1 MKQEVSYGNRVSRQL
16 TYIRPDMVLLSNTP
30 LLALLVIV
38 RACSRR
44 GIPTLFWQQ
53 DITSAA
59 IGIAARERLG
69 VAGWPIALA
78 ADYAERYAARSARA
92 IVPICDEFLSTL
104 ERWGVRDRA
113 AVIPNWAP
121 VSEIPVRPRENNWA
135 KQYDLAGRP
144 VAMYTGTLGIK
155 HDPSLL
161 VGLARAMRI
170 HMPEGRVVVV
180 SEGRGRDWLARTR
193 DRELLDNLIL
203 LDYQSNEW
211 FPDVIASADVL
222 VAILEPTAA
231 RYSVPSKVLSYLCSG
246 HPVVA
251 VIPDD
256 NAAAAVI
263 RESGGGIVID
273 PARSAEFTRVV
284 LGLLSD
290 RAARSQMGRDGRR
303 YAEEAFNIE
312 AVGDMF
318 EGLLTAIS

>member
-1 MKQEVSYGNRVSRQL
+1 
-16 TYIRPDMVLLSNTP
+16 
-30 LLALLVIV
+30 
-38 RACSRR
+38 
-44 GIPTLFWQQ
+44 
-53 DITSAA
+53 
-59 IGIAARERLG
+59 
-69 VAGWPIALA
+69 
-78 ADYAERYAARSARA
+78 
-92 IVPICDEFLSTL
+92 
-104 ERWGVRDRA
+104 
-113 AVIPNWAP
+113 
-121 VSEIPVRPRENNWA
+121 
-135 KQYDLAGRP
+135 
-144 VAMYTGTLGIK
+144 
-155 HDPSLL
+155 
-161 VGLARAMRI
+161 
-170 HMPEGRVVVV
+170 V